1 MQQGVIL
8 QTNKDKLGNL
18 KPIFLTSDD
27 IVNLRNKRINELPDE
42 KVYVSLFVIN
52 FYLI

>member
-8 QTNKDKLGNL
+8 QTNKDKLGKL

-27 IVNLRNKRINELPDE
+27 IVTLRNNELPDE
-42 KVYVSLFVIN
+42 KVYVSLFLIN